1 MKDNKEKKKK
11 TVKSKEQEVDR
22 RKFLEKSARDI
33 GACGFA
39 IYDLA
44 KTIKEEI
51 IQEVVDDIRNT
62 IKKP

>member
-1 MKDNKEKKKK
+1 MKDNKEKEKK